1 MIQDETRKM
10 REMSVDLDDEV
21 QNITWLRRTL
31 FQSWHMI

>member
-21 QNITWLRRTL
+21 QDITWLRRTL
-31 FQSWHMI
+31 FQSWHTI